1 MFLHFANETSI
12 RVPPFR
18 IATSTLTGIE
28 AVLEDQISEEGVI
41 RLGQVWSMMD
51 ERQKYRVV
59 VQTREMFKALRTTK
73 PRDIPQRPVIADR
86 YVSRPG
92 CNPANRIRV
101 YKDNKEFVRILRD
114 SVASVSYDS
123 DLVRS
128 AVEFV
133 DELASSRNELVFTHG
148 NLTADNIYISER
160 TGDVLAIGNWS
171 EAGYYPLYW
180 EFVKAKLSYNNEPD
194 FDRDGAV
201 EEILEPWRIELA
213 LMKPAHE
220 VLY

>member
-18 IATSTLTGIE
+18 IATSPLTGIE

-41 RLGQVWSMMD
+41 RLGEVWTILD
-51 ERQKYRVV
+51 DRQKYRVV
-59 VQTREMFKALRTTK
+59 VQTREMIKALRSTK
-73 PRDIPQRPVIADR
+73 PRDIPRRPVIADR

-92 CNPANRIRV
+92 CDPVNRVRV
-101 YKDNKEFVRILRD
+101 YENNKEFVRILRD
-114 SVASVSYDS
+114 SVASVSYDP

-171 EAGYYPLYW
+171 EAGYYPPYW
-180 EFVKAKLSYNNEPD
+180 EFVKAKLSYNEEPN
-194 FDRDGAV
+194 FDREGAV
-201 EEILEPWRIELA
+201 EEILKPWRIELA

-220 VLY
+220 LMY